1 MNNFCHFVQCKARSP
16 WSQHF
21 SNFVDISYRFWDIKD
36 FFFFFNSAPHGVL
49 KIWSPKKGPTG
60 VNGLIKVFKEI
71 FTKSAWQE
79 TALFLANYFTRPLKV
94 NILCETFLYF
104 SLWILQLVALYSS
117 DIYTAIRSIK
127 CTRVGLE
134 LGLIYFRKI
143 FLHIRPSTKAY
154 FRSHFLGKQN
164 FCGNLK

>member
-1 MNNFCHFVQCKARSP
+1 MQSKDPLELNTFWILLISLTVFRYKRFNFNF
-16 WSQHF
+16 F
-21 SNFVDISYRFWDIKD
+21 S
-36 FFFFFNSAPHGVL
+36 SAPNCVL

-79 TALFLANYFTRPLKV
+79 TALYFANFFTRPLKV

-143 FLHIRPSTKAY
+143 FLHIRPFTKLLFAHIRRKY
-154 FRSHFLGKQN
+154 KN
-164 FCGNLK
+164 